1 MTVPMPI
8 QEDIRELT
16 ELGWSQREI
25 AKRLGISRDSVAKYS
40 AQQDFSPK
48 PPAPVKRPGGSVVA
62 AFEPIIDQWLTEDQG
77 RWHKQR
83 HTARRVFD
91 RLVAEHGYEGSYS
104 PVQRVVKR
112 WRASHRPVSEG
123 FSELEWPPGTIQV
136 DFGQAEAILAGI
148 RTVLHV
154 LIVTFPFFNM
164 RYAQAYRG
172 ETAECVCHGL
182 RTIFE
187 HIGAVPTMMVFDN
200 ATGIGKR
207 VAKQVI
213 ETSLF
218 SAFRLHYRAHS
229 RYCNPDSGHE
239 KGSVE
244 NAVGFLRRNLLVPE
258 PEVISL
264 EALNTM
270 LLARCD
276 DLATDNHYRHGVPIG
291 DLFAQDIQ
299 ACLPLPGIG
308 FDPVRYEPRKADRR
322 GYIQVEANT
331 YAAGPSFHG
340 RSLTVGI
347 RANTIEILDEDATP
361 VVTFQR
367 VFGRHEGT
375 IFEPAALLPL
385 LMAKPGSWSH
395 SPVRRMVDD
404 PIRDWLDTAATSD
417 RRRLFESLHE
427 AAQATDF
434 ATATS
439 AATQIITT
447 GDDPGHGA
455 LGMLAR
461 RMAQGSEPTASV
473 IDLGVYDQLTRR
485 EATA

>member
-8 QEDIRELT
+8 QEDIRELAQ
-16 ELGWSQREI
+16 LGWSGREI
-25 AKRLGISRDSVAKYS
+25 AKQLGVSRDSVAKYS
-40 AQQDFSPK
+40 SQHDFSPK
-48 PPAPVKRPGGSVVA
+48 PPTPAKRPGGSVIA
-62 AFEPIIDQWLTEDQG
+62 AYESIIDQWLIEDQQ

-91 RLVAEHGYEGSYS
+91 RLVAEHGYAGSYS
-104 PVQRVVKR
+104 PVQRYVKQ
-112 WRASHRPVSEG
+112 WRAQHRQPGQG
-123 FSELEWPPGTIQV
+123 FAELAWQPGTIQV

-148 RTVLHV
+148 RTVVHV
-154 LIVTFPFFNM
+154 LIVTFPYSNM

-187 HIGAVPTMMVFDN
+187 HAGMVPTMMVFDN

-207 VAKQVI
+207 IQDRVI
-213 ETSLF
+213 ETQLF

-239 KGSVE
+239 KGNVE

-258 PEVISL
+258 PDVGSL
-264 EALNTM
+264 AELNAM

-276 DLATDNHYRHGVPIG
+276 ELGHEDHYRHQVPIR
-291 DLFAQDIQ
+291 DLFAQDLE

-322 GYIQVEANT
+322 GYIRVEANT

-340 RSLTVGI
+340 RALTVGI
-347 RANTIEILDEDATP
+347 RADTIDILDDATP

-385 LMAKPGSWSH
+385 LMTKPGSWSH
-395 SPVRRMVDD
+395 SPVRRLVDD
-404 PIRDWLDTAATSD
+404 PLRDWLDTAPAAD
-417 RRRLFESLHE
+417 RRRLFEGLHH
-427 AAQATDF
+427 AAEATDF
-434 ATATS
+434 TTATT
-439 AATQIITT
+439 AATRLITT
-447 GDDPGHGA
+447 GDDPSQAG

-461 RMAQGSEPTASV
+461 RMIQGSEPETTVVNLS
-473 IDLGVYDQLTRR
+473 VYDQLTQRQ
-485 EATA
+485 EVTA